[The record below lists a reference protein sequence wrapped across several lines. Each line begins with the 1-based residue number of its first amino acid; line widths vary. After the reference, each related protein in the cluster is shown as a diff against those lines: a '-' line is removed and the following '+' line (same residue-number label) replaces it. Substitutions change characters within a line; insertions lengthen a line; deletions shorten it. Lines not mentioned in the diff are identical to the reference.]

1 MKQNNDQKMEGRDFI
16 ACGIFSLL
24 CMLAMVLAAVTNMS
38 GYTAAFYPAAASFFI
53 GILYVIMINKVKKRG
68 AVLVF
73 SIVPCLYFFTS
84 GLIEGMIGA
93 AGVLIFALLA
103 ELVLKMDRNSRKN
116 VTVSGIIYT
125 LYMSTIGLAE
135 NFIATD
141 TYCDNALAHGIN
153 ATVVEQMRGMYR
165 MKPLWLVVIGV
176 TALLTFAGIQTGKG
190 LINKHLKKAGM
201 L

>member
-84 GLIEGMIGA
+84 GLVEGMIGA
-93 AGVLIFALLA
+93 GRRADFCSSCRAGF
-103 ELVLKMDRNSRKN
+103 
-116 VTVSGIIYT
+116 
-125 LYMSTIGLAE
+125 E
-135 NFIATD
+135 NGPKQPKK
-141 TYCDNALAHGIN
+141 CHGI
-153 ATVVEQMRGMYR
+153 RYR
-165 MKPLWLVVIGV
+165 LY
-176 TALLTFAGIQTGKG
+176 ALYVNDRAG
-190 LINKHLKKAGM
+190 
-201 L
+201 